1 MSFASGFNTGVNL
14 TAQLRAAARA
24 RRQEA
29 RQADLDERAEA
40 RAKVQDE
47 IAQLRVQ
54 SLTQQMKNEQL
65 VREETLK
72 QREMSKIFLG
82 EFNQKAKQ
90 LDPDD
95 LEGYTKLYAEYRPM
109 MTSPEVLESF
119 QNIHTVRAANYAD
132 RKGNIGVMQK
142 EAREKE
148 LSTLS
153 LEMNSMYGIDADHTT
168 PQGRSRIM
176 GFKRWKAVNEALN
189 KDNLTWESVEIS
201 GDSMNLSE
209 AEFGKAMQKLQGVAM
224 DRSREEN
231 LPAEQRGLIYARQAI
246 DPKAPAAEKIEQSRA
261 RGLKMSDAVRTE
273 IDDSFTAMG
282 LLIDADRALEDLGV
296 PTGRGVGWFASSLM
310 ELAQQDASVADFKAA
325 VQKLI
330 PKLARGVFGEV
341 GVLTDTDIENYKKTV
356 ASLAQTPDANKR
368 VMAHTKAL
376 IARVNRRKLESLA
389 EEGFNVAQYG
399 KQFGVFKGSPFM
411 VYRSMDSARK
421 NLYGDI
427 YSGTLRPGD
436 KYQVWNDKT
445 KSFDTGVAQPLKVYN
460 PNAEE

>member
-1 MSFASGFNTGVNL
+1 MSFASGFNSGLNL
-14 TAQLRAAARA
+14 TAQLRADSRA
-24 RRQEA
+24 RRQEE
-29 RQADLDERAEA
+29 RQAQLDERAEK
-40 RAKVQDE
+40 RAKVKDSIDNLKVE
-47 IAQLRVQ
+47 E
-54 SLTQQMKNEQL
+54 LTRKLEL
-65 VREETLK
+65 
-72 QREMSKIFLG
+72 QREV
-82 EFNQKAKQ
+82 AKQ
-90 LDPDD
+90 TALDKTTSKVALGKFNAEAKKIPIDD
-95 LEGYTKLYAEYRPM
+95 VDAYTNLYAEYRPM
-109 MTSPEVLESF
+109 MTDPEVLESF
-119 QNIHTVRAANYAD
+119 QSIHTVRAANYAD

-142 EAREKE
+142 EAREKD
-148 LSTLS
+148 LSSLS
-153 LEMNSMYGIDADHTT
+153 LEMNSLYGIDADPTT
-168 PQGRSRIM
+168 PQGKSRIM

-224 DRSREEN
+224 DRSQEEN
-231 LPAEQRGLIYARQAI
+231 LPAEQRGLIYARRAI
-246 DPKAPAAEKIEQSRA
+246 DPNAPADEKIEQSRA

-282 LLIDADRALEDLGV
+282 LLIDADRALEDLGI
-296 PTGRGVGWFASSLM
+296 PTGKGVGWFASSLM

-341 GVLTDTDIENYKKTV
+341 GVLTDADIDNYKKTV

-376 IARVNRRKLESLA
+376 IARVNRKKLESLA

-399 KQFGVFKGSPFM
+399 KQFGVFKGAPFM

-436 KYQVWNDKT
+436 KYQVWNDET

>member
-1 MSFASGFNTGVNL
+1 
-14 TAQLRAAARA
+14 
-24 RRQEA
+24 
-29 RQADLDERAEA
+29 
-40 RAKVQDE
+40 
-47 IAQLRVQ
+47 
-54 SLTQQMKNEQL
+54 
-65 VREETLK
+65 
-72 QREMSKIFLG
+72 
-82 EFNQKAKQ
+82 
-90 LDPDD
+90 
-95 LEGYTKLYAEYRPM
+95 M

-148 LSTLS
+148 LSALS

>member
-1 MSFASGFNTGVNL
+1 MSFASGFNSGINL
-14 TAQLRAAARA
+14 TAQLRADARA

-29 RQADLDERAEA
+29 RQADLDEKAEK

-47 IAQLRVQ
+47 VQGLQLEGIKRKMELEREVAKRTAVERFA
-54 SLTQQMKNEQL
+54 SKAALVKFNE
-65 VREETLK
+65 E
-72 QREMSKIFLG
+72 
-82 EFNQKAKQ
+82 AKQ

-142 EAREKE
+142 EAREKD
-148 LSTLS
+148 LSSLS
-153 LEMNSMYGIDADHTT
+153 LEMNSLYGIDADPTT
-168 PQGRSRIM
+168 PQGKSRIM

-246 DPKAPAAEKIEQSRA
+246 DPNAPADQKIEQSRS

-282 LLIDADRALEDLGV
+282 LLIDADRALEDLGI
-296 PTGRGVGWFASSLM
+296 PTGKGVGWFASSLM

-341 GVLTDTDIENYKKTV
+341 GVLTDADIDNYKKTV

-376 IARVNRRKLESLA
+376 IARVNRKKLESLA

-399 KQFGVFKGSPFM
+399 KQFGVFKGAPFM

>member
-1 MSFASGFNTGVNL
+1 MSFASGFNSGINL
-14 TAQLRAAARA
+14 AAQLRADARA

-29 RQADLDERAEA
+29 RQAEMDEKAEK

-82 EFNQKAKQ
+82 EFNQKSKA

-95 LEGYTKLYAEYRPM
+95 IDGYTNLYAEYRPM
-109 MTSPEVLESF
+109 MTDPDVLESF
-119 QNIHTVRAANYAD
+119 NNIHRVKAEAYAD
-132 RKGNIGVMQK
+132 RRGNIVTMQK
-142 EAREKE
+142 AAREKE
-148 LSTLS
+148 LGVLAN
-153 LEMNSMYGIDADHTT
+153 EMVGYYGIDADPTT
-168 PQGRSRIM
+168 PQGKSRIM

-224 DRSREEN
+224 DRSQEEN
-231 LPAEQRGLIYARQAI
+231 LPAEQRGLIYARRAI
-246 DPKAPAAEKIEQSRA
+246 DPNAPADEKIEQSRA

-282 LLIDADRALEDLGV
+282 LLIDADRALEDLGI
-296 PTGRGVGWFASSLM
+296 PTGKGVGWFASSLM

-341 GVLTDTDIENYKKTV
+341 GVLTDADIDNYKKTV

-376 IARVNRRKLESLA
+376 IARVNRKKLESLA

-399 KQFGVFKGSPFM
+399 KQFGVFKGAPFM

-436 KYQVWNDKT
+436 KYQVWNDET